1 MSTAADTGRPDRV
14 PRRRSDHQA
23 DQRTDHQADQRPA
36 RRVLVVGVTGML
48 GHAVLRELDDD
59 PELDVHGLARSID
72 DRAGWFPRH
81 LLDRIVP
88 AVDVTRFDH
97 VRRLVDELRPD
108 VVVNCVGVIKQ
119 RPDVQDAVP
128 TVTLNALFPHLLA
141 DACAQVGGRL
151 VHVSTDCVFSG
162 RRGGYVED
170 DLPDP
175 PDLYGRSKLLGEAT
189 GAAAL
194 TLRTSIVGHELTTN
208 RSLVDWFLSQRGQVR
223 GFTRAIYSGVTTV
236 EFARLLRTV
245 VLPRAEL
252 TGLFHVAAAPIT
264 KYDLLRLVAEVY
276 GWSGELVPD
285 DEFTCDRSM
294 RADALAHVT
303 GYHPPS
309 WPDMI
314 AAMHAARSRWAL
326 DQARPG
332 LAGVPR

>member
-1 MSTAADTGRPDRV
+1 MSASTDAARPDRV
-14 PRRRSDHQA
+14 PRRRTDHRA
-23 DQRTDHQADQRPA
+23 DQRAADPV

-48 GHAVLRELDDD
+48 GHAVLRELADD
-59 PELDVHGLARSID
+59 PTLDVHGLARSID
-72 DRAGWFPRH
+72 DRAGCYPPH
-81 LLDRIVP
+81 LLARIVP
-88 AVDVTRFDH
+88 AVDVTRFDD

-119 RPDVQDAVP
+119 RPGVQDAVP
-128 TVTLNALFPHLLA
+128 TVTLNALLPHLLA

-162 RRGGYVED
+162 RRGGYLED

-189 GAAAL
+189 GASAL
-194 TLRTSIVGHELTTN
+194 TLRTSIVGHELTTR

-223 GFTRAIYSGVTTV
+223 GFTRAVYSGVTTV

-245 VLPRAEL
+245 VLPRPEL
-252 TGLFHVAAAPIT
+252 TGLYHVAAEPIT

-276 GWSGELVPD
+276 GWPGELVPD
-285 DEFTCDRSM
+285 DTFVCDRSM
-294 RADALAHVT
+294 RADALARAT
-303 GYHPPS
+303 GYRPPS

-314 AAMHAARSRWAL
+314 TALHAARERWAS
-326 DQARPG
+326 DPARPG

>member
-1 MSTAADTGRPDRV
+1 MSTAADAARPDRV

-23 DQRTDHQADQRPA
+23 DQRGDRRGDQRPA

-48 GHAVLRELDDD
+48 GHAVLRELGDD
-59 PELDVHGLARSID
+59 PDLDVHGLARNID
-72 DRAGWFPRH
+72 DRAEWFPPH
-81 LLDRIVP
+81 LLARIVP
-88 AVDVTRFDH
+88 AVDVTRFGR
-97 VRRLVDELRPD
+97 VRQLVDELRPD

-141 DACAQVGGRL
+141 DACAQLGSRL

-162 RRGGYVED
+162 RRGGYLED

-189 GAAAL
+189 GVSAL

-245 VLPRAEL
+245 ILPREEL
-252 TGLFHVAAAPIT
+252 CGLYHVAAAPIS

-276 GWSGELVPD
+276 GWSGDLVPD

-294 RADALAHVT
+294 RADALARAT
-303 GYHPPS
+303 GYRPPS

-314 AAMHAARSRWAL
+314 GAMHDARARWAL

-332 LAGVPR
+332 RQTVPF